1 MNKRTIDIIKE
12 FSKQNNDLTLD
23 ELAHRYS
30 VTKRTIRNDIDEIN
44 NLLDDNQLNLISYGK
59 GGSIVIPGDFV
70 SLLSKLGNTLEHY
83 YQYSSDERRLILSAI
98 LASASGFVSADTLA
112 ERVGTSRSTVF
123 NDMGYVEAMLSDNFL
138 ELLAVAGK
146 GFLASG
152 EEAERRSYLLAIS
165 SRLYTVPGAL
175 TAAMPAAFDGD
186 TPFEVAGILSKTCQL
201 HGMHIRDAIFQYIV
215 RYLSIACMRIRDGHY
230 LEHDTARALF
240 DRGDFVSDIANELNN
255 TDILFGNSEKNFF
268 AGVLAEYNIAVS
280 NVFQR
285 RELNIQIAC
294 RSFIEKVSGTLDKD
308 LTEDYILFESLSMH
322 LESTFGDR
330 NLRLEDSQE
339 VQEVIIDNPEIARA
353 VAENCGVL
361 EAAGGRKLTNIEKS
375 YIVIHVC
382 AAIERRERN
391 GRNLNV
397 VIACN
402 AGLGTSQLL
411 LESLKNRFSF
421 NIVRVIPAHEAGA
434 ISGHDADLVISTVP
448 LSDCS
453 VDSVVISAIPH
464 ERDFQKVSE
473 KISELSYLTWH
484 RRNSSNLSDQEAF
497 VSLESAITKIGD
509 LLYREFPER
518 YYQLMPEVDTI
529 LRSDYCIPNVSA
541 NHNDGEVRLFQLL
554 TKEFIELNVN
564 CADWKDSIKASGKRL
579 VEGRYCSKEYVD
591 ATIKNIEELGPYIVI
606 SKGFA
611 LPHESADKG
620 AHKLGLS
627 LIRLNT
633 PVCFGVEELDPVRYV
648 CMLTT
653 IDDTAHLRALFD
665 LMNCLQNPEFLTML
679 DNAKTPEEA
688 AWIVREFEM
697 QEQIN
702 ASN

>member
-23 ELAHRYS
+23 ELANRYS

-44 NLLDDNQLNLISYGK
+44 NLLDKNRLNLISYGK
-59 GGSIVIPGDFV
+59 GGSIVVPENFV
-70 SLLSKLGNTLEHY
+70 ILLSKLENTLEHY
-83 YQYSSDERRLILSAI
+83 YQYSGDERRLILSAI
-98 LASASGFVSADTLA
+98 LASASGFVSADVLA
-112 ERVGTSRSTVF
+112 ERVGASRTTVF
-123 NDMGYVEAMLSDNFL
+123 NDLGYVEDMLAENFL

-146 GFLASG
+146 GFLVRG

-165 SRLYTVPGAL
+165 SRLYAVPGAL
-175 TAAMPAAFDGD
+175 DAAMPAAFDGD
-186 TPFEVAGILSKTCQL
+186 ASYEVAGILSRTCQL
-201 HGMHIRDAIFQYIV
+201 HNMHIRDAIFQYIV
-215 RYLSIACMRIRDGHY
+215 RYLCIACMRIRDRHY

-240 DRGDFVSDIANELNN
+240 NRGDFVSDIASELNKIG
-255 TDILFGNSEKNFF
+255 ILFGNSEKNFF

-294 RSFIEKVSGTLDKD
+294 RSFIEKVSGILGKD

-322 LESTFGDR
+322 LESVFG
-330 NLRLEDSQE
+330 NHSLRLEDSQE
-339 VQEVIIDNPEIARA
+339 VQEVIIDNPEIAQA
-353 VAENCGVL
+353 VTENCEVL
-361 EAAGGRKLTNIEKS
+361 ETAGGRRLTNLEKS

-434 ISGHDADLVISTVP
+434 ISKHDADLVISTVP

-453 VDSVVISAIPH
+453 VESVVISAIPH
-464 ERDFQKVSE
+464 ERDFQIVSE
-473 KISELSYLTWH
+473 KISDLSYLTWR
-484 RRNSSNLSDQEAF
+484 RRNSSSPSEQKASLN
-497 VSLESAITKIGD
+497 LESAISKIGE

-529 LRSDYCIPNVSA
+529 LRSDYCIPDVSVA
-541 NHNDGEVRLFQLL
+541 HSDEEYRLYQLL
-554 TKEFIELNVN
+554 TKEFIELDVN

-579 VEGRYCSKEYVD
+579 IEGRFCCEEYVES
-591 ATIKNIEELGPYIVI
+591 TINNVEELGPYIVV

-620 AHKLGLS
+620 AYKLGLN
-627 LIRLNT
+627 LIRLST

-665 LMNCLQNPEFLTML
+665 LMNCLKNPEFLKML
-679 DNAKTPEEA
+679 DNAKTSEEA
-688 AWIVREFEM
+688 AWVVREFELR
-697 QEQIN
+697 EQIN
-702 ASN
+702 ASD